1 MTKNPFITRKKKIHY
16 VNKKNLQSCNDKQK
30 NLTNQDE
37 LTDSYNFFPVQEE
50 PSSDEELFLQHI
62 GQTQKI
68 HNKKYVL
75 PYHKEKISK
84 NITINKNSRNKLTLD
99 TKIDKTNNQKTIS
112 SNKSTIQ
119 TSQSNILLPNDNLTE
134 NNTFLTAV
142 KDVVPLS
149 GKSRIT
155 TYCRPTKW
163 TQTDITSLT
172 TNKKPIKFNI
182 VKKEEQLEG
191 HIEGFDKKLFT
202 QLQSGLFRPKTTL
215 DLHGFNIQQAF
226 YTVVKFLHTAYIT
239 GQQPAL
245 IISGRGKNSP
255 QGIPVLKEKLYEWV
269 TQEPLK
275 RIILAFCTAHAR
287 DGGTGAIYILLRQ
300 YKKTW
305 NIHWEQRPLDPDLL

>member
-1 MTKNPFITRKKKIHY
+1 MTKDPFITRKKKRHH
-16 VNKKNLQSCNDKQK
+16 VNKKHLTSCNEKQK
-30 NLTNQDE
+30 NSANQNE
-37 LTDSYNFFPVQEE
+37 LTDSYNFFSVQEE

-75 PYHKEKISK
+75 PYHIEKTNK
-84 NITINKNSRNKLTLD
+84 NITTNKNSKNKLSLD
-99 TKIDKTNNQKTIS
+99 IKIGKTNNKKTINN
-112 SNKSTIQ
+112 NKSTIQ
-119 TSQSNILLPNDNLTE
+119 TSQNNTLSSNDNLTD

-142 KDVVPLS
+142 KDVTPLS
-149 GKSRIT
+149 GKSRII

-163 TQTDITSLT
+163 TRTDISSLAI
-172 TNKKPIKFNI
+172 NKKTIKFNI
-182 VKKEEQLEG
+182 VKKQEQLEG
-191 HIEGFDKKLFT
+191 HIEGFDKKLFI
-202 QLQSGLFRPKTTL
+202 QLQNGLFRPKTTL

-275 RIILAFCTAHAR
+275 RVILAFCTAHAR

-300 YKKTW
+300 YKRTW

>member
-1 MTKNPFITRKKKIHY
+1 MTKHPFITRKKKIHH
-16 VNKKNLQSCNDKQK
+16 VNKKKLQSCNEKQK
-30 NLTNQDE
+30 NLANQNE
-37 LTDSYNFFPVQEE
+37 LTDNYNFFPVQEE
-50 PSSDEELFLQHI
+50 PSSDEELFLQYI

-75 PYHKEKISK
+75 PYHIEKISK
-84 NITINKNSRNKLTLD
+84 NITTNKKPRNKLRLD
-99 TKIDKTNNQKTIS
+99 TKIDNTNNQSTIN

-119 TSQSNILLPNDNLTE
+119 TSQNNILLSNDNLTE

-142 KDVVPLS
+142 KDVIPLS

-155 TYCRPTKW
+155 YCRPTKW
-163 TQTDITSLT
+163 TRTDITSLT

-191 HIEGFDKKLFT
+191 HIEGFDKKLFA

-275 RIILAFCTAHAR
+275 RVILAFCTAHAR
-287 DGGTGAIYILLRQ
+287 DGGAGAIYILLRK